1 MNDIISNKTHRI
13 ALDTNFLVDLDI
25 TVSPRH
31 EKVLSI
37 LNDLGKSKSE
47 IFITE
52 DALLEYIHVVTD
64 AKRFQNPFSIK
75 MALERISY
83 INNHPH
89 FTILHSDQDDFEI
102 CMQWIQK
109 YNLGRKRL
117 TDTMMAATY
126 FNNGITELWTANA
139 KDFEIFDCFDIKST
153 V

>member
-13 ALDTNFLVDLDI
+13 AIDTNFLVDLDI

-37 LNDLGKSKSE
+37 LNNLGKSKSE
-47 IFITE
+47 IFITA
-52 DALLEYIHVVTD
+52 DVLLEYIHVVTD
-64 AKRFQNPFSIK
+64 AKRFQNPFSVD
-75 MALERISY
+75 MALERVNY

-89 FTILHSDQDDFEI
+89 FTILYSDQDDFNL
-102 CMQWIQK
+102 CMQWLK
-109 YNLGRKRL
+109 NHHLGRKRL
-117 TDTMMAATY
+117 TETMMAATY

>member
-13 ALDTNFLVDLDI
+13 AIDTNFLVDLDI

-47 IFITE
+47 IYVTA
-52 DALLEYIHVVTD
+52 DALLEYVHVVTD
-64 AKRFQNPFSIK
+64 AKRFQNPFSVD
-75 MALERISY
+75 MALERVNN

-89 FTILHSDQDDFEI
+89 FTILYSDQDDFNL
-102 CMQWIQK
+102 CMQWLK
-109 YNLGRKRL
+109 NHHLGRKRL

-126 FNNGITELWTANA
+126 FNNGVTELWTANA